1 MARRTDALVQ
11 ADEALNS
18 GSVATVGTVDSNVVT
33 AKGARVEIT
42 LTNDH
47 ASNVIYLSLGGTAV
61 VGQGIRLN
69 AAGGSYTTSAY
80 TGAVNAIATGAATPL
95 LVTEV

>member
-11 ADEALNS
+11 ADEAINP
-18 GSVATVGTVDSNVVT
+18 GSVATVNAVDGNVVA

-47 ASNVIYLSLGGTAV
+47 ATNVIYLSLGGTAV

-80 TGAVNAIATGAATPL
+80 TGAVNAIATGASTPL
-95 LVTEV
+95 LIVEV